1 MNHLS
6 HAAGKTML
14 LLAALC
20 FFVESTPARCQ
31 GAEAQAQTTAITVQ
45 QMAVMPFVRGTTEA
59 QKKEDKL
66 DKTLDCQFRSLC
78 VFDEDIFPADEDVV
92 TRLVQTE
99 LRRKFNDKMVPLA
112 RVRETYGMLEKETT
126 DTPLEV
132 AVRLGQSLG
141 VDHVLVGL
149 VWRYQE
155 RVGSA
160 MAATDP
166 ASVAFSLFMVDVTS
180 QKRVWKGSF
189 RKTQTSLSENLLDAP
204 LFLKTGMKWLTAEEL
219 SNYGVKKILKQLSI
233 Q

>member
-1 MNHLS
+1 MNRLS

-20 FFVESTPARCQ
+20 FFVEFTPARCQ
-31 GAEAQAQTTAITVQ
+31 GAEAQARTTSVTVQ
-45 QMAVMPFVRGTTEA
+45 QLAVMPFVKGTTEA
-59 QKKEDKL
+59 EKKEDKL

-78 VFDEDIFPADEDVV
+78 VFEEAVFPVAEDAV

-99 LRRKFNDKMVPLA
+99 LRRKFNDKMIPLA
-112 RVRETYGMLEKETT
+112 RVREAYGMLEKEAT
-126 DTPLEV
+126 DTPREV

-160 MAATDP
+160 VAATDP
-166 ASVAFSLFMVDVTS
+166 ASVSFSLFMVDVAS
-180 QKRVWKGSF
+180 QNLVWKGSF
-189 RKTQTSLSENLLDAP
+189 SKTQTSLSENLLDTP
-204 LFLKTGMKWLTAEEL
+204 LYLKKGMKWLTAEEL
-219 SNYGVKKILKQLSI
+219 SSYGVEKILKQLSI

>member
-6 HAAGKTML
+6 HAVGKTML
-14 LLAALC
+14 LLATFC
-20 FFVESTPARCQ
+20 FFVEFTPARCQ
-31 GAEAQAQTTAITVQ
+31 GAESQARTTGITVQ
-45 QMAVMPFVRGTTEA
+45 QLAVMPFVRGTTEA

-66 DKTLDCQFRSLC
+66 DKTLDCQFRSIC
-78 VFDEDIFPADEDVV
+78 AFEDNIFPASEEAV

-99 LRRKFNDKMVPLA
+99 LLRKFNGKIIPLA
-112 RVRETYGMLEKETT
+112 RVRETYGLLEKETT

-166 ASVAFSLFMVDVTS
+166 ASVSFSLFMVDVAS

-189 RKTQTSLSENLLDAP
+189 SKTQTSLSENLLDAP
-204 LFLKTGMKWLTAEEL
+204 LFLKKGMKWLTAEEL
-219 SNYGVKKILKQLSI
+219 SSYGVEKILNQLSI
-233 Q
+233 K